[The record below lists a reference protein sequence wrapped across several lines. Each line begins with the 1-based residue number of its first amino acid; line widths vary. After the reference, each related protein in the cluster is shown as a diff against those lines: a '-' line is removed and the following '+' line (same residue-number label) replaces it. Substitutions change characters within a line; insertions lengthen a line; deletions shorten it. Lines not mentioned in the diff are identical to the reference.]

1 VLVLAIIA
9 ALSFSV
15 FSFSETTLNDYEAM
29 RSSVNQVQLRAAAAS
44 GIAAVRTRLAADDLA
59 MPPRSGVVVRE
70 PGESVS
76 YAIVASLEAAA
87 DKDAPALFDE
97 SARFN
102 PNALSLK
109 PSRLRESR
117 ERLLALPGLTPDI
130 ASGLLA
136 WMSRPD
142 ELTKTNPGTA
152 VDPDEPP
159 RRRFRRLDELLEVSG
174 LTPALLYGADRN
186 ANGLRDPDE
195 LESRDGRLDRGLSEL
210 MTVTAW
216 ESTIAPTGEEKI
228 DLNRRDLA
236 GLYDT
241 LRARMPREIALFVVA
256 SRCAPLDYDNEAAPR
271 PVDADSERLARLDS
285 AAERLRR
292 QLGPA
297 TDDEAAQVNP
307 RDLVRDGLPLPIDPP
322 FRLESLLSLAGGKI
336 QIRIADEDR
345 LLRSPWAADAG
356 GIERL
361 LVQLEPIATAVSGPG
376 NRHEGRINIQFAPL
390 PVLRTIPGMS
400 ESLARA
406 ILSRRRPQS
415 RDQQTIAWL
424 ARESLVTPA
433 ELRRLAPYITVRGS
447 VWSGIALGLR
457 EGRTA
462 AAPTAFVVARR
473 GPTTDLLQQTDL
485 PMIPFSSAWSTPAGG
500 PTR

>member
-1 VLVLAIIA
+1 MLVLAIIA

-15 FSFSETTLNDYEAM
+15 FSFSETTLSDYEAM
-29 RSSVNQVQLRAAAAS
+29 RSSVDQIQLRAAAAS
-44 GIAAVRTRLAADDLA
+44 GIAAVRARLAVDDLA
-59 MPPRSGVVVRE
+59 PPPRSGLVVRE

-76 YAIVASLEAAA
+76 YTIVATLDTAA
-87 DKDAPALFDE
+87 DKDAPVLFDE

-102 PNALSLK
+102 PNSLSLK

-130 ASGLLA
+130 ASGLLS

-142 ELTKTNPGTA
+142 GFTNANPATA

-186 ANGLRDPDE
+186 ANGVRDPDE
-195 LESRDGRLDRGLSEL
+195 PESQGGRLDRGLAEL

-216 ESTIAPTGEEKI
+216 ESTIAPTGEQKI

-256 SRCAPLDYDNEAAPR
+256 SRCAPLEYDNEAAPR
-271 PVDADSERLARLDS
+271 PVDAESERLARLDS

-297 TDDEAAQVNP
+297 ADDDAQVNP

-322 FRLESLLSLAGGKI
+322 FRLESLVSLAGGKI
-336 QIRIADEDR
+336 QVRIADEDR

-361 LVQLEPIATAVSGPG
+361 LAQLEPIATVVSGPG

-406 ILSRRRPQS
+406 ILARRRPLS

-433 ELRRLAPYITVRGS
+433 ELRRLAPSITVRGS
-447 VWSGIALGLR
+447 VWSGVALGLR

-485 PMIPFSSAWSTPAGG
+485 PMIPFSSAGSTPAGG